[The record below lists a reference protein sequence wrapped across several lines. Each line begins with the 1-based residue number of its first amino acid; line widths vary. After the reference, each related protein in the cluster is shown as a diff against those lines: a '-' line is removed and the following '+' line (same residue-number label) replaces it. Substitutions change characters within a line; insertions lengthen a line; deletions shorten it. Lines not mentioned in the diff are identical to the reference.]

1 VPSEILTVEE
11 MYVADR
17 FAAEHGA
24 LPLALMENAGR
35 AVADEIVRR
44 WMPRPT
50 LVLSGP
56 GNNGGDGFVVA
67 RHLLERG
74 WDVRLALLGD
84 RARLKGDAGEMAMRW
99 PGNVESCSPGLVGGA
114 GLIVDALF
122 GAGLVRPLDGMAKET
137 VLAFNASNAPVV
149 AVDVPSGLHGD
160 LARPLDGICG
170 VCVEA
175 DLTVTFF
182 RKKPAHVLM
191 PGRLRCGEVR
201 VAEIGIPEAAL
212 DAVNPQVFENS
223 PSLWS
228 MSYPWPAPLGHKY
241 GRGHAVIVSGPAHT
255 TGAARLAAISALRSG
270 AGLVSVAS
278 PMDAVSVN
286 AGALTAVMV
295 KPFSGTE
302 GIVELLR
309 DRRLN
314 AVVIGPGCGIGRAT
328 QDMVAAVLNSPAR
341 VVIDADALTS
351 FADDPKALFLLLR
364 DPAVLTPHAGEF
376 DRIFPGLLA
385 QSPSRIAAVRIAAAA
400 AKCTVVLK
408 GPDTVVASQDGR
420 VVVNTNAP
428 PTLAT
433 AGTGDVLAGFIG
445 GLLAQGLDSF
455 AAAAAGVWLHGEA
468 ASRFGEGLIAEDL
481 PQVLPAVLAALKS
494 LAE

>member
-1 VPSEILTVEE
+1 
-11 MYVADR
+11 
-17 FAAEHGA
+17 
-24 LPLALMENAGR
+24 
-35 AVADEIVRR
+35 
-44 WMPRPT
+44 
-50 LVLSGP
+50 
-56 GNNGGDGFVVA
+56 
-67 RHLLERG
+67 
-74 WDVRLALLGD
+74 
-84 RARLKGDAGEMAMRW
+84 
-99 PGNVESCSPGLVGGA
+99 
-114 GLIVDALF
+114 
-122 GAGLVRPLDGMAKET
+122 
-137 VLAFNASNAPVV
+137 
-149 AVDVPSGLHGD
+149 
-160 LARPLDGICG
+160 
-170 VCVEA
+170 
-175 DLTVTFF
+175 
-182 RKKPAHVLM
+182 
-191 PGRLRCGEVR
+191 
-201 VAEIGIPEAAL
+201 
-212 DAVNPQVFENS
+212 
-223 PSLWS
+223 
-228 MSYPWPAPLGHKY
+228 
-241 GRGHAVIVSGPAHT
+241 
-255 TGAARLAAISALRSG
+255 
-270 AGLVSVAS
+270 
-278 PMDAVSVN
+278 MDAVSVN